1 MRRRS
6 TASVSAQRP
15 RLAGDRMSFISN
27 DSGFSGLYEEDEL
40 WEEDEDMYDA
50 ARASPP
56 QQRKEEPM
64 SPVAVVLYVVFFYIV
79 WQILTRS
86 DDTEIL
92 SHLPSGSPLLSPH
105 ALERSSSLPPP
116 QPQQHPYLPYPL
128 PQLPSPIQAAGG
140 SESSST
146 WRVVLGTIVYPI
158 YLAIALIAI
167 PLPYLVNAVNLILS
181 ILSTI
186 LYPVTSTS
194 RLLAKTFVIAPLN
207 VVYGLIS
214 ALYPVYVF
222 VGGVVG
228 VGCFMGMG
236 AGWIGQLGLGWILR
250 PKQLP
255 RRRKSRRV
263 KSPRSGHPTL
273 SQDEQAAPS
282 LTRHS
287 SLHRSGSVS
296 FERPILEQRASS
308 FEHRASATFE
318 RPVISRPTSGTFE
331 RPILSRP
338 VSGSYTAPGSRPLS
352 GSYERRYVP
361 IVDVLQIGDDLV
373 AVDNHGHGTA
383 REAVVLGLRRRGVR
397 V

>member
-1 MRRRS
+1 MLIMDP
-6 TASVSAQRP
+6 AHA
-15 RLAGDRMSFISN
+15 
-27 DSGFSGLYEEDEL
+27 
-40 WEEDEDMYDA
+40 
-50 ARASPP
+50 
-56 QQRKEEPM
+56 
-64 SPVAVVLYVVFFYIV
+64 PVYVVFFYIV

-105 ALERSSSLPPP
+105 ALERSSALPP
-116 QPQQHPYLPYPL
+116 QPQQQQYLPYQL

-146 WRVVLGTIVYPI
+146 WRIVLGTIVYPI
-158 YLAIALIAI
+158 YLAIALVAI
-167 PLPYLVNAVNLILS
+167 PLPYLINAVNLILS

-194 RLLAKTFVIAPLN
+194 RLLARTFVIAPLN
-207 VVYGLIS
+207 LVYGFLS

-236 AGWIGQLGLGWILR
+236 AGWIGQLGLSWILR
-250 PKQLP
+250 SKPAP

-263 KSPRSGHPTL
+263 KSPRSTHATL
-273 SQDEQAAPS
+273 SQEEHSGQTQPTS
-282 LTRHS
+282 LNRHS

-296 FERPILEQRASS
+296 FERPILES
-308 FEHRASATFE
+308 RASATFE
-318 RPVISRPTSGTFE
+318 RPAMSRPTSGTFE

-338 VSGSYTAPGSRPLS
+338 VSGSYTAPGARPLS

-361 IVDVLQIGDDLV
+361 IDVLHIGDDLV
-373 AVDNHGHGTA
+373 AVDGHHGHGGTA

-397 V
+397 A